1 MLNYAIQSATV
12 LTLLYWVFFALLSRE
27 SLHRMNRIILL
38 GILLISAVLPLIP
51 HSVDFSFLE
60 FLEENEEL
68 VQEVNGQA
76 DELVLLQPVATL
88 LPMPESNPWIWK
100 EWLGVIYLFGI
111 CIYLIVLV
119 FKFIQLARFLKKG
132 LRHTDS
138 KGNTVVLMN
147 DDLSSFS
154 VFHYIVMSIDDYELH
169 KSVILLHE
177 QEHIRLG
184 HTWDL
189 LGLSLVQ
196 GIQWFNPFVWLMGR
210 DLKAVHEYEADKA
223 VLALGTDP
231 KSYQYLLVE
240 KTVKQAAFVLVNG
253 FNHSQLKNR
262 IVMMNKRSH
271 HLAWV
276 RAMALLP
283 VLLLSFVLTAQAAV
297 SVEGK
302 ETFSGT
308 VVSAES
314 GKPMPGVSIV
324 VLGTTNGT
332 LSDADGHFT
341 INTEKGKKL
350 MFSFMGC
357 KSTTVSLKN
366 PEKPI
371 VLKLQKETMLIDL
384 KEVPA
389 PTSFT
394 FPEDND
400 GEEMVFVVVEEKA
413 QFPGGVSELN
423 KYIKENNKAGVK
435 GKATVKFTV
444 NADGTIS
451 NVHVSKSSNR
461 NVAKAAGELVKS
473 MPKWKPAR
481 QRGVAVSTDYLL
493 PLTF

>member
-1 MLNYAIQSATV
+1 MLNYAIQSALV

-38 GILLISAVLPLIP
+38 GILLVSVVLPLIP
-51 HSVDFSFLE
+51 HSVDFSFLA

-68 VQEVNGQA
+68 KQEVM
-76 DELVLLQPVATL
+76 ELSEEQVLLQPVATL
-88 LPMPESNPWIWK
+88 QPVSEAHARTWQ
-100 EWLGVIYLFGI
+100 EWVSVIYLGGI
-111 CIYLIVLV
+111 GIYLIVLA
-119 FKFIQLARFLKKG
+119 FKFIQLACFLKKG
-132 LRHTDS
+132 LKHTDN
-138 KGNTVVLMN
+138 KGNTVILVN
-147 DDLSSFS
+147 DNQSSFS
-154 VFHYIVMSIDDYELH
+154 VFHYIVMSIDDYEHH

-210 DLKAVHEYEADKA
+210 DLKAIHEYEADKA
-223 VLALGTDP
+223 VLALGTDM

-240 KTVKQAAFVLVNG
+240 KTVRQAAFVLVNG

-262 IVMMNKRSH
+262 IVMMNKKSH
-271 HLAWV
+271 PWVWV
-276 RAMALLP
+276 RAVALLP
-283 VLLLSFVLTAQAAV
+283 MLLLSFVLTAQATV
-297 SVEGK
+297 PVEAK

-308 VVSAES
+308 VVSAEN
-314 GKPMPGVSIV
+314 GKPLPGVSIV
-324 VLGTTNGT
+324 VMGTTNGT
-332 LSDADGHFT
+332 LSDADGNFT
-341 INTEKGKKL
+341 IDTEKGRTL
-350 MFSFMGC
+350 MLSYMGC
-357 KSTTVSLKN
+357 KAAKVLLKN
-366 PEKPI
+366 PKKSIAVKMQRE
-371 VLKLQKETMLIDL
+371 VTMIDL
-384 KEVPA
+384 KDVPA

-394 FPEDND
+394 LPEDND

-451 NVHVSKSSNR
+451 NVSVSKSSNH
-461 NVAKAAGELVKS
+461 NVAKAAEELVNA